1 MPTRIGDIT
10 QAFEFANTNGD
21 IGGFRAFVCR
31 QTGKIYYQFEDD
43 DLQDL
48 EDDKLP
54 DDIEN
59 ATKYLPLPDKRD
71 LGLGKPLVLAFIREF
86 LPDGLDDVRY
96 FFSKRGAYPKFKALL
111 AGEER
116 SSAGM
121 RSRMKPQN
129 GLCAIGASSIPSKS
143 PSGRPFECY
152 DVGEAA
158 PPSSRPH
165 CHPGSWRGGT
175 TVGKVPKGSV

>member
-10 QAFEFANTNGD
+10 EAFEFANTNGD
-21 IGGFRAFVCR
+21 MGGFRAFVCR

-54 DDIEN
+54 DDIED

-86 LPDGLDDVRY
+86 LPDDLDDVRY

-111 AGEER
+111 ARRGAIER
-116 SSAGM
+116 WHAFEDEATE
-121 RSRMKPQN
+121 RALRDWCE
-129 GLCAIGASSIPSKS
+129 LHSI
-143 PSGRPFECY
+143 EIT
-152 DVGEAA
+152 D
-158 PPSSRPH
+158 
-165 CHPGSWRGGT
+165 
-175 TVGKVPKGSV
+175 

>member
-1 MPTRIGDIT
+1 MPAKFEEIIT
-10 QAFEFANTNGD
+10 AFEFANTNGD
-21 IGGFRAFVCR
+21 MGGFRAFVCR

-54 DDIEN
+54 DDIED

-86 LPDGLDDVRY
+86 LPDDLDDVRY

-111 AGEER
+111 ARRRAIER
-116 SSAGM
+116 WHAFEDEATE
-121 RSRMKPQN
+121 RALRDWCE
-129 GLCAIGASSIPSKS
+129 LHSI
-143 PSGRPFECY
+143 EIT
-152 DVGEAA
+152 D
-158 PPSSRPH
+158 
-165 CHPGSWRGGT
+165 
-175 TVGKVPKGSV
+175 